1 MSIYWQNKVKLQEA
15 MTMDLKQTI
24 RVWLISG
31 LHIDVEGIPEN
42 IISVQ
47 TIVIKSS
54 ENNNLAVAVQWTTK
68 EDRNFTVENIGPF
81 YLPLPEEHLSYTK
94 VVARISTLE
103 ELNDKFPQLFEME
116 GSLFALR

>member
-24 RVWLISG
+24 RVWLIYG
-31 LHIDVEGIPEN
+31 LHINVEGVPEN
-42 IISVQ
+42 IIYVQ
-47 TIVIKSS
+47 TMVIKSS
-54 ENNNLAVAVQWTTK
+54 ENNNFAVAVQWTTK
-68 EDRNFTVENIGPF
+68 EDRNSSVENAGPF
-81 YLPLPEEHLSYTK
+81 YLPLPEELLSYTK

-103 ELNDKFPQLFEME
+103 ELKDKFPQLFEME